1 MAITTGTANSL
12 LDLLF
17 GQTAFSNFST
27 LYCGLSTSVIQ
38 NDGSGATE
46 PTTGAYARVAI
57 TNNKTNF
64 ANAAAAALTNATTIT
79 FPEST
84 ASWGTITYFFLA
96 SGATTGVADI
106 KYFEALPSAKT
117 VQSNTTVLFS
127 IGALT
132 ISMTNT

>member
-1 MAITTGTANSL
+1 MAITIGTANSV

-17 GQTAFSNFST
+17 GQTSFSNFST
-27 LYCGLSTSVIQ
+27 LYCGLSTTVIQ

-46 PTTGAYARVAI
+46 PSGGGYARVAI
-57 TNNKTNF
+57 TNNKINFTN
-64 ANAAAAALTNATTIT
+64 ANLAALTNATSIA

-96 SGATTGVADI
+96 GGATSGVADI
-106 KYFEALPSAKT
+106 KYFEVLSSPKT
-117 VQSNTTVLFS
+117 VQSQTTVLFS
-127 IGALT
+127 VGALT